1 MKHDL
6 SARVCVIGAGSSGIA
21 AAKNL
26 LQAGLRN
33 IVVYEKNEA
42 IGGNWL
48 YSPHISHSSVYETT
62 HIISSKTLSQF
73 DDYPMPADYPDYPS
87 HRQVLAYF
95 EDYARHFGVVE
106 YIRFNTEVAG
116 AEKQSDE
123 TWKITLKDGTE
134 ELFDYLIVAN
144 GHHWD
149 PRLPSYPGEFTGEM
163 LHSHAFKSAT
173 PFQDKRV
180 LVIGG
185 GNSACDIA
193 VETSRVSAFTAIS
206 LRRGY
211 YIVPKFTMG
220 QPTDVMASK
229 FKWLPRPLYKLAL
242 KLSLWMNIGDYR
254 DYGLERPK
262 HGLLEAHITMNSEL
276 LYYVRHG
283 KIHPRRDVARF
294 EGRTVHFVDGK
305 AEDYDVVIC
314 ATGFNISFPFFEKS
328 FLDFTEGKEV
338 PLYLLTFHP
347 DHPSLFFVGLVQ
359 PLGSIWPLSDLQSK
373 LAANTIIGNYTPPS
387 DIRKRIAHDLDY
399 RRRHFVKSPRHSVEV
414 EYFPYRNAL
423 LREIPANAPK
433 WGESVTFR
441 ETLTELA

>member
-26 LQAGLRN
+26 LQVGLRN

-48 YSPHISHSSVYETT
+48 YSPRLSHSSVYETT

-73 DDYPMPADYPDYPS
+73 DDYPMPDDYPDYPS
-87 HRQVLAYF
+87 HKQVLAYF
-95 EDYARHFGVVE
+95 ENYARHFGVIP
-106 YIRFNTEVAG
+106 YIRFNTEVTK
-116 AEKQSDE
+116 AEKQPDE
-123 TWKITLKDGTE
+123 TWKITLNDGTVE
-134 ELFDYLIVAN
+134 TFDYLIVAN

-149 PRLPSYPGEFTGEM
+149 PRMPSYPGEFTGEM
-163 LHSHAFKSAT
+163 LHSHAFKSAA
-173 PFQDKRV
+173 PFRDKRV
-180 LVIGG
+180 LVVGG

-206 LRRGY
+206 FRRGY
-211 YIVPKFTMG
+211 YIVPKFSLG
-220 QPTDVMASK
+220 KPTDVMAAK
-229 FKWLPRPLYKLAL
+229 INWLPRPLYSAAL

-262 HGLLEAHITMNSEL
+262 HGLLQAHVTVNSEL
-276 LYYVRHG
+276 LYYLRHG

-294 EGRTVHFVDGK
+294 EGNTVHFVNGK

-314 ATGFNISFPFFEKS
+314 ATGFNISFPFFDKS
-328 FLDFTEGKEV
+328 FLDFSEGKDV
-338 PLYLLTFHP
+338 PLYLLTIHP

-373 LAANTIIGNYTPPS
+373 LAANAIIGNYTPPA
-387 DIRKRIAHDLDY
+387 DIRERIARDLAY
-399 RRRHFVKSPRHSVEV
+399 RRRHYVKSPRHSVEV
-414 EYFPYRNAL
+414 EYFPYRKAL

-433 WGESVTFR
+433 WGEAV
-441 ETLTELA
+441 AAV